1 MQVFKIYSFLLFLTV
16 SLLAGVENR
25 YPNLALVNSGIK
37 VIDIRTQG
45 EWFQTGLFPKSYPI
59 TFFDERGNYNISQ
72 FLSNLNKVVGKDQQ
86 FAILCRSGSRS
97 KTVSNFL
104 GRNGYNKVINL
115 TGGINYSIKFGIRT
129 EKYSKFKRYY

>member
-1 MQVFKIYSFLLFLTV
+1 LKVFKLYSLLLFLTV

-37 VIDIRTQG
+37 IIDIRTQG
-45 EWFQTGLFPKSYPI
+45 EWAQTGLLPNSYPI
-59 TFFDERGNYNISQ
+59 TFFNAQGNYNVSTFI
-72 FLSNLNKVVGKDQQ
+72 NTLNKVVNKNQT

-104 GRNGYNKVINL
+104 KRNGYKKVINL
-115 TGGINYSIKFGIRT
+115 TGGINYSIRLGMTT
-129 EKYSKFKRYY
+129 ETYNQFKRYY